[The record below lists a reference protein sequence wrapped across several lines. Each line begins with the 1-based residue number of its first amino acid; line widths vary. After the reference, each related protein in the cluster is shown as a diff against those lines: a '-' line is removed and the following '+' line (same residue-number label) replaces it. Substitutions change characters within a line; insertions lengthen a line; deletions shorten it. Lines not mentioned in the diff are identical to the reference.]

1 MKTFLTKTYT
11 DTQSGSTEEIKH
23 YNDLYLDQFGNIA
36 VSNSDI
42 EALKNVIENV
52 VKTQMGELQLNIN
65 KGVPYFQT
73 IFSHNTNVPY
83 WKDYMIDAIESVDGV
98 ISCEN
103 FNIDIDNEKN
113 LLTYI
118 ASIKTEF
125 GDIVLNG

>member
-11 DTQSGSTEEIKH
+11 DSNGIKH
-23 YNDLYLDQFGNIA
+23 YNDLYLDQMGNIA
-36 VSNSDI
+36 MSNSDI

-73 IFSHNTNVPY
+73 IFSHQTNVPY
-83 WKDYMIDAIESVDGV
+83 WKVYMIDAIENVEGV
-98 ISCEN
+98 ISCEY

-125 GDIVLNG
+125 GDILLNG